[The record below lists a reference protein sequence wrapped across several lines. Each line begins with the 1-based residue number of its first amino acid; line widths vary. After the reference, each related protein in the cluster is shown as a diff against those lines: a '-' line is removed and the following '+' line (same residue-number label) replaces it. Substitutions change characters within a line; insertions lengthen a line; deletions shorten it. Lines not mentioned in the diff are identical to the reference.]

1 MFDKA
6 DIFDFA
12 VYGGIAFIIQGAWS
26 EEEESQLLHAMEE
39 LAKGGRTDKTA
50 RGYWVSV
57 SKALAKALD
66 ATRTPKQCQNKWCG
80 VLCSSRFYNA
90 TFTQFRVC
98 RYESLRGKVRNAG
111 KTRRWKHEDS
121 YILICKCV
129 TCVPDHLLG
138 LTQTLNA

>member
-12 VYGGIAFIIQGAWS
+12 LYGGIAFIIQGAWS
-26 EEEESQLLHAMEE
+26 EEEEGQLRHAMEE
-39 LAKGGRTDKTA
+39 LAKEGRTDKTA

-66 ATRTPKQCQNKWCG
+66 ATRTPKQCQYKWCG
-80 VLCSSRFYNA
+80 VLCSGRFIMPRSE
-90 TFTQFRVC
+90 FRVC
-98 RYESLRGKVRNAG
+98 RHVSLRGKIRNEG
-111 KTRRWKHEDS
+111 ETRCWKYEDS

-129 TCVPDHLLG
+129 TCVPDHLSG
-138 LTQTLNA
+138 MTRTLNA